1 MKTKSLILLS
11 ILFVCGCGNNQK
23 SSQDLL
29 NKIFISHYRHS
40 IISRGDNLPD
50 FDRRKDS
57 IDLFL
62 VALQE
67 RIEPKEFQK
76 KVGWS
81 DEKMKEKTQF
91 LIEKGWLVN
100 DNNGLRPS
108 VFIVSD
114 FQGKELSMYG
124 KPLAMDIA
132 ESIEKEIPYIKEKFK
147 SAGLSEHFDFDSMSF
162 LILSDV
168 LLDNWQIMD
177 MELAYLK
184 KENRPE
190 RHGKFYYA
198 SIMENSNT
206 AYEPFGIYG
215 NQYGKINDSTYLS
228 IYGNNRIVVNERL
241 KNDSAFADSVLNA
254 ALKVTPDLYN
264 FFNEIAKDYRPIL
277 LKILNDRTD
286 YSKKVYERSGYSGE
300 ITFEEFFIWWYHFI
314 YTRATNIL
322 AKKGVLTIPKGGNFY
337 YRQ

>member
-1 MKTKSLILLS
+1 MESFLLLCILIS
-11 ILFVCGCGNNQK
+11 AGCGRNQIT
-23 SSQDLL
+23 SQDRL
-29 NKIFISHYRHS
+29 NTIFTSHYRHS

-62 VALQE
+62 IALHE

-76 KVGWS
+76 KAGWS
-81 DEKMKEKTQF
+81 DEKMKAKVLF
-91 LIEKGWLVN
+91 LIEKGWLVD
-100 DNNGLRPS
+100 DNNRLRPS

-114 FQGKELSMYG
+114 SQGKELSRYG
-124 KPLAMDIA
+124 RPLARDIA
-132 ESIEKEIPYIKEKFK
+132 GSIEKEIPYIKNKLK
-147 SAGLSEHFDFDSMSF
+147 SAGLSDHFDFDSMSF

-168 LLDNWQIMD
+168 LLDNWQIMH

-184 KENRPE
+184 QENRPE

-198 SIMENSNT
+198 SIMENLNT
-206 AYEPFGIYG
+206 AFEPFGIYG

-241 KNDSAFADSVLNA
+241 RNDPAFADSVLNA

-264 FFNEIAKDYRPIL
+264 FFNEIAKDFRTKL

-314 YTRATNIL
+314 YTKATNIL
-322 AKKGVLTIPKGGNFY
+322 AERKLLTIPEGGNFY
-337 YRQ
+337 YKE